1 MPEITKDTTRRDLTV
16 RGLILSAPIPYT
28 EGHVLEANEAG
39 VMNQT
44 WCENLRNNFAPKIVD
59 FYKERRAWDDEAD
72 KATRSLTPDEI
83 NELQHEFDK
92 YVEGYEFGVRT
103 GGRAPLDPVMAQAI
117 QLAEVQVKKAIK
129 AKGLS
134 ISEIG
139 REKIRSL
146 CEEAVTKNPRFMQ
159 KAKEIVDA
167 RQAAVDELSVDIG

>member
-1 MPEITKDTTRRDLTV
+1 VPEITPDTPRRDITV
-16 RGLILSAPIPYT
+16 RGAILSTPTPYF
-28 EGHVLEANEAG
+28 EGHTLEVNEAG

-44 WCENLRNNFAPKIVD
+44 WCENLRNNFAPMVEK
-59 FYKERRAWDDEAD
+59 FYSDVGAWDKETD
-72 KATRSLTPDEI
+72 KATRQLTPSEV
-83 NELQHEFDK
+83 NALQQDFDK
-92 YVEGYEFGVRT
+92 YVDGYEFGVRT

-117 QLAEVQVKKAIK
+117 QLAELQVKKAIK

-146 CEEAVTKNPRFMQ
+146 CEEAVQKNPKFLS
-159 KAKEIVDA
+159 KAAEIVAA